1 MKSPHK
7 ISISEDMTIYNAAA
21 QKQMLLDALADCDE
35 LDIDLSQ
42 VSEMDTAGLQILL
55 LTKREAIKANKTV
68 RLSAHSKAVTELLD
82 LYNMASYFGDPMVI
96 MASEHTAV
104 SKRKSEHKAGLYL

>member
-1 MKSPHK
+1 MDNPEKRHYT
-7 ISISEDMTIYNAAA
+7 IAVTDDMTIYNAAV
-21 QKQMLLDALADCDE
+21 QKQMLLDALEGSAS

-42 VSEMDTAGLQILL
+42 VVEMDTAGFQVLM
-55 LTKREAIKANKTV
+55 LTKREALKTGKVV

-96 MASEHTAV
+96 TANEHANT
-104 SKRKSEHKAGLYL
+104 R

>member
-1 MKSPHK
+1 MKRQNK
-7 ISISEDMTIYNAAA
+7 TAIIEDMTIYNAAA
-21 QKQMLLDALADCDE
+21 QKQMLLDALAGCDE

-42 VSEMDTAGLQILL
+42 VSEMDTAGFQILL
-55 LTKREAIKANKTV
+55 LTKRTAVKANKTM

-96 MASEHTAV
+96 MANEHAAI
-104 SKRKSEHKAGLYL
+104 SKNKSNYAAD

>member
-1 MKSPHK
+1 MKRQHK
-7 ISISEDMTIYNAAA
+7 TAISENMTIYNAAA

-42 VSEMDTAGLQILL
+42 VGEMDTAGFQILL
-55 LTKREAIKANKTV
+55 LTKRTALKADKTV
-68 RLSAHSKAVTELLD
+68 CLSAHSKAVTDLLD

-96 MASEHTAV
+96 MASEHAAV
-104 SKRKSEHKAGLYL
+104 SKNKSNYATG